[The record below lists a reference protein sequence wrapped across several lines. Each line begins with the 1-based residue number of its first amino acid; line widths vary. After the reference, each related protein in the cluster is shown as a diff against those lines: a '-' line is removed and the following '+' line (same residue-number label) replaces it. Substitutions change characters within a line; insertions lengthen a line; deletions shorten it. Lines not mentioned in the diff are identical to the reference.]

1 MRTHR
6 TLITCC
12 LVDCQEIK
20 LPGVGSSKAVAKT
33 QPATTDTTT
42 ETGISDYKAFY
53 TAIAKSP
60 TLTTAWSKMLK
71 AAGYYKGP
79 ITNKYTP
86 KLQRALDAA
95 EQDRLTIAAVR
106 PLDRD
111 AFIQEQISVGGV
123 GGTGGGTRKETYLA
137 SPTQGAAL
145 INSIFR
151 DLLGRKANQQEI
163 DKYYSML
170 TKAQKESP
178 TVTTY
183 SGSGESTSAMQTG
196 GLNEQQYLIDQISK
210 TDEAR
215 ANKVLGFYNT
225 FMNALGSK

>member
-1 MRTHR
+1 MA
-6 TLITCC
+6 
-12 LVDCQEIK
+12 
-20 LPGVGSSKAVAKT
+20 GVGTSKSVAKK
-33 QPATTDTTT
+33 QPAADNTGNQSGS
-42 ETGISDYKAFY
+42 TGISDYKAFY
-53 TAIAKSP
+53 SAIAKSP

-79 ITNKYTP
+79 ITDKYNP
-86 KLQRALDAA
+86 KLQRALDSA

-106 PLDRD
+106 PLDRET
-111 AFIQEQISVGGV
+111 FIQEQISMGGAS
-123 GGTGGGTRKETYLA
+123 GTGGTQTRKETYVT
-137 SPTQGAAL
+137 SPTKGTAL

-151 DLLGRKANQQEI
+151 DLLGRQATQDEI
-163 DKYYSML
+163 NKYYNLL
-170 TKAQKESP
+170 TKAEKKSP

-183 SGSGESTSAMQTG
+183 TDSGTSTSAMQTG
-196 GLNEQQYLIDQISK
+196 GIDQQQYLIDKIAS